1 MRNSGAAIFFF
12 LSSIFFIV
20 VYFPVAYCVLFFAAH
35 FSRGGSSLWAEAHH
49 FSIFALNFRT
59 QFCGGSSLFTAR
71 ANFPNPIF
79 RCATGTAC
87 ATTACTATRHRHMF
101 PLFAEPQKLFFLTS
115 PSTFFLS
122 CAAEPLSVCW
132 AAAPSRH
139 DTAFV
144 VFWLCPLS
152 PSVYYLL
159 TPAVILHTTYT
170 YMRTKIHA
178 SHPYPTLVHTC
189 SGCPDI
195 SVQS

>member
-12 LSSIFFIV
+12 SQQYIFHSSVFSCGVLRIIFCG
-20 VYFPVAYCVLFFAAH
+20 AFF
-35 FSRGGSSLWAEAHH
+35 SWRLVTLGGGSSLFNFRSKFPNPILRRLVTFGGGSS
-49 FSIFALNFRT
+49 FSEFLAKFPNPKFRRLVTFKKFSNFRT

-122 CAAEPLSVCW
+122 CAAEPLSVC
-132 AAAPSRH
+132 
-139 DTAFV
+139 
-144 VFWLCPLS
+144 
-152 PSVYYLL
+152 
-159 TPAVILHTTYT
+159 
-170 YMRTKIHA
+170 
-178 SHPYPTLVHTC
+178 
-189 SGCPDI
+189 
-195 SVQS
+195 